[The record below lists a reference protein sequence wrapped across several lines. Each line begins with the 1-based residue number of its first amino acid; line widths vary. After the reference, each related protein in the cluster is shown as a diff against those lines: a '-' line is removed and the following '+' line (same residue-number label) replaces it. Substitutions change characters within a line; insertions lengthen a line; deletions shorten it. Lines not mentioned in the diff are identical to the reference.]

1 MTDHEDDIQQQS
13 VDWIPERPG
22 HRLVVSLFL
31 RGLGLTFFVAF
42 TSLWAQAMGLFGSN
56 GIMPAQELLSSLPTA
71 TIEQGGA
78 GFLEL
83 PSLFLFIDPT
93 DVALHALLLCGTLL
107 SVALIL
113 GFLPRPVIF
122 GLWSLYLSFFTI
134 GQPFLGYQW
143 DILLLEVGFLAVFIA
158 PGTLI
163 PSISK
168 EREPPLAAVWIG
180 RLVLFKLVLSSGLVK
195 LKSGDPTWQD
205 LTALDYHFWT
215 QPIPH
220 QLSYLAHQLGSDLR
234 QIGVLVNHY
243 VELCVPWLILFPISR
258 FSLLPWIGL
267 SSAALWFNAGQL
279 SVGFC
284 VLVGLV
290 TAMLYFSEWM
300 MVKRFQW
307 RRDSGRAS
315 RGFAF
320 VMICGLMAGIGITGN
335 YGFFN
340 LLTCV
345 LCLLCLD
352 DRILF
357 RFAPSRI
364 LQFLPKEVGQPP
376 RRVWTYLV
384 LAIALVLVP
393 LQIGQIASAFVTSSG
408 RVDQTQ
414 RAQDKNLAQAF
425 HRFNAALSEP
435 FRPFK
440 LANSYGLFA
449 RMTTDRY
456 ELDVQGSLDGK
467 TWKSYLF
474 EYKPNKTTELNFAW
488 LHMPRLD
495 WQMWFA
501 ALYPQ
506 CSKTWFFKFLEKLTQ
521 GAQPVLS
528 LLEENPFK
536 DKPPRYIRV
545 SREKYRFPHTT
556 EDIPT
561 AHYWKTEPVKRYCPT
576 LTAPQLRKLL
586 HRKR

>member
-22 HRLVVSLFL
+22 HRLVASLFL
-31 RGLGLTFFVAF
+31 RGLGLTFFFAF

-56 GIMPAQELLSSLPTA
+56 GIMPAQELLSSLPKA
-71 TIEQGGA
+71 IIEHGSSGL
-78 GFLEL
+78 LEL
-83 PSLFLFIDPT
+83 PSLFLFIEPT

-113 GFLPRPVIF
+113 GFLPRPVLF

-143 DILLLEVGFLAVFIA
+143 DILLLEVGFLSFFIA

-163 PSISK
+163 PSIKK
-168 EREPPLAAVWIG
+168 EREPPLVAVWIG

-220 QLSYLAHQLGSDLR
+220 QLSYLAHQLGSDTR
-234 QIGVLVNHY
+234 QIGVLLNHY
-243 VELCVPWLILFPISR
+243 VELCVPWLIVFPISR
-258 FSLLPWIGL
+258 FSLLPWIGV
-267 SSAALWFNAGQL
+267 SGAVLWFNAGQL

-290 TAMLYFSEWM
+290 TAMLYCGEWM
-300 MVKRFQW
+300 MARRFDW
-307 RRDSGRAS
+307 RQDSGRAS

-320 VMICGLMAGIGITGN
+320 VMVCGLMAGIGITGN

-352 DRILF
+352 DRIIF

-364 LQFLPKEVGQPP
+364 LQFLPNEVGQPP
-376 RRVWTYLV
+376 RKAWTYVV
-384 LAIALVLVP
+384 LSIALVLVP
-393 LQIGQIASAFVTSSG
+393 LQLGQIANAFVTSNG
-408 RVDQTQ
+408 RANHPQN
-414 RAQDKNLAQAF
+414 AQDKNLAQAF
-425 HRFNAALSEP
+425 HRFNAAISEP

-456 ELDVQGSLDGK
+456 ELDVQGSVDGK
-467 TWKSYLF
+467 VWKSYVF
-474 EYKPNKTTELNFAW
+474 EYKPNNATELSFAW
-488 LHMPRLD
+488 FHMPRLD

-506 CSKTWFFKFLEKLTQ
+506 CSKTWFFKFLDKLAQ
-521 GAQPVLS
+521 GSQPVVS
-528 LLEENPFK
+528 LLDGDPFK
-536 DKPPRYIRV
+536 DKTPNFIRV
-545 SREKYRFPHTT
+545 ERAKYRFPGTADEVPTT
-556 EDIPT
+556 D
-561 AHYWKTEPVKRYCPT
+561 YWKTEAVKGYCPT
-576 LTAPQLRKLL
+576 LSATQLRKLL